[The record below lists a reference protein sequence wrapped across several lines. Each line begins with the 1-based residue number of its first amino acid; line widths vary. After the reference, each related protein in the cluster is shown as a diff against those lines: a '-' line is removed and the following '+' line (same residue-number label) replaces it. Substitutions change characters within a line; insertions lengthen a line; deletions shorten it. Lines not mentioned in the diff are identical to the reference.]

1 MKKTRKSEKPV
12 RSVAVGG
19 LAYAWSQIWRT
30 VVAGLLVW
38 VPLIITVWLTYFV
51 VNKFVLS
58 AERNLRQAVS
68 RVTDLA
74 PESGLLAPFGEIAY
88 PPGLATFL
96 VFSLFFAT
104 GLLTRHLVGQRI
116 IAVGERLVAVIPL
129 VNRIYRAVQQ
139 IRDVFISRRGAVF
152 QDVCLVDYPRAGMKA
167 VAFVTSREQGIVQE
181 VTGREL
187 QAVFV
192 PTTPNPTSGYLVYL
206 PPEEITVVDLTVEDA
221 MKLIV
226 SAGAYLPSLRDHQ
239 EADEPRLEPA
249 ERAHVPRDER
259 QAPKAS

>member
-1 MKKTRKSEKPV
+1 MKKTAKSEDRARPTV
-12 RSVAVGG
+12 LGG
-19 LAYAWSQIWRT
+19 LAFAWRQVWRT
-30 VVAGLLVW
+30 IVAGLLVW

-58 AERNLRQAVS
+58 AERNLRRGMES
-68 RVTDLA
+68 VTRLIPDD
-74 PESGLLAPFGEIAY
+74 GLLAPLGEIQY
-88 PPGLATFL
+88 QPGVGTFL

-116 IAVGERLVAVIPL
+116 IGIGEKFVTVIPL

-139 IRDVFISRRGAVF
+139 IRDVFVTRRGAVF
-152 QDVCLVDYPRAGMKA
+152 QDVCLIDYPREGMKA
-167 VAFVTSREQGIVQE
+167 MAFVTSRDQGIIQE

-206 PPEEITVVDLTVEDA
+206 PPEEITVIDLTVEDA

-226 SAGAYLPSLRDHQ
+226 SAGAYLPSLQGRGEQ
-239 EADEPRLEPA
+239 EEPRLSAA
-249 ERAHVPRDER
+249 ERTRLPRDER
-259 QAPKAS
+259 SAPKAS